1 MFFFISYQSHS
12 NLQFVAV
19 DSWPAMSGISF
30 MLINVR
36 VGLGWAQSGSNHNFS
51 SSAPPNRNPRTEVSS
66 AVSYQMRPL
75 AVKITVEQ
83 EDEMDSKRAD
93 GGAYQM
99 TSVV

>member
-1 MFFFISYQSHS
+1 
-12 NLQFVAV
+12 
-19 DSWPAMSGISF
+19 

-51 SSAPPNRNPRTEVSS
+51 SSAPPNRNQRTEVSS

-83 EDEMDSKRAD
+83 EDEMDAKRVD
-93 GGAYQM
+93 GGSYQM

>member
-1 MFFFISYQSHS
+1 MFFFISYQIHS

-36 VGLGWAQSGSNHNFS
+36 VGLGWAQSGSDQNL
-51 SSAPPNRNPRTEVSS
+51 SSAPNQIQRSDVAS
-66 AVSYQMRPL
+66 AAYQMRPL

-83 EDEMDSKRAD
+83 EDELDVKRD
-93 GGAYQM
+93 VGGAYRM
-99 TSVV
+99 KSVV